1 MKIPIFNSIYSEKK
15 KYLKKKSFNLK
26 IMNNLCLNKVDLKK
40 FPLVKL
46 LEKLP
51 QNSSLYETIL
61 VTINDKLVYKFL
73 DNEISFEELI
83 RQIEKFSNLN
93 EFQKYK
99 KIKPKNI
106 REIYTLMDYVSLKID
121 SISI

>member
-1 MKIPIFNSIYSEKK
+1 
-15 KYLKKKSFNLK
+15 
-26 IMNNLCLNKVDLKK
+26 MNNLCLKKVDLKK

-46 LEKLP
+46 LKKLP
-51 QNSSLYETIL
+51 QKSSLYETVL

-73 DNEISFEELI
+73 DNQISFEELI
-83 RQIEKFSNLN
+83 RQIEKFSNLK